1 MHSANEMK
9 LLGSRISSCR
19 QNKNMTQEELAHRLG
34 ITPQALS
41 KWERGVSLPDVS
53 MLADLVRLL
62 EVSADYLLET
72 EAQGRGAG
80 NGSRIQ
86 QLQQEVKNYILG
98 SLDSV
103 ELQFGAKAV
112 PLFTD
117 NKFVDKVLVLRR
129 ELARDGILLPIV
141 RIKDNIQM
149 DEQEFMITAYHN
161 VLYSEKLDVLD
172 ENTVDYM
179 IKKLGEC
186 VRQKYHEILDP
197 DIIKSYVD
205 NLRIKYPALIEGAV
219 PERISYT
226 LLAEV
231 ARLVVA
237 QGDSI
242 IYLPKMI
249 EVIDCAL
256 RENPGLSAQE
266 LAVRI
271 RQVIEREDNIDVV
284 LGKRREQQAL

>member
-1 MHSANEMK
+1 MYSANEMK
-9 LLGSRISSCR
+9 LLGSRISACR
-19 QNKNMTQEELAHRLG
+19 QNKNMTQEELAYRLG

-72 EAQGRGAG
+72 EGEGRGTG
-80 NGSRIQ
+80 DGGRMQ
-86 QLQQEVKNYILG
+86 QFQQEMRDGILG

-103 ELQFGAKAV
+103 ELQFGEKVV
-112 PLFTD
+112 PLFID
-117 NKFVDKVLVLRR
+117 NKFVDKILVLRR
-129 ELARDGILLPIV
+129 KLAWEGILLPIV
-141 RIKDNIQM
+141 RIKDNMQM

-161 VLYSEKLDVLD
+161 VLYSEKLEVLD
-172 ENTVDYM
+172 ENTTEYM
-179 IKKLGEC
+179 IGKLGEC

-237 QGDSI
+237 QGNSI

-256 RENPGLSAQE
+256 REDMGLSAQD
-266 LAVRI
+266 LAARV

-284 LGKRREQQAL
+284 LGKRRAQQTL